1 MPYFMNVIVLMN
13 VSFIKKGQTVGRNRI
28 KREEEGSRK
37 KNTLAFVTVVF
48 MGEGT
53 PHNKV
58 V

>member
-1 MPYFMNVIVLMN
+1 MPYFMNVLN
-13 VSFIKKGQTVGRNRI
+13 GFQTVGRNRI

-37 KNTLAFVTVVF
+37 KNTQAFVTVVF

-53 PHNKV
+53 PHKV

>member
-37 KNTLAFVTVVF
+37 KNTQAFVTVVF

-53 PHNKV
+53 PHKV

>member
-1 MPYFMNVIVLMN
+1 MNVIVNIMN

-37 KNTLAFVTVVF
+37 KKNTQAFVTVVF
-48 MGEGT
+48 KGEGT

>member
-37 KNTLAFVTVVF
+37 KYPGICDSSIHGGGDAT
-48 MGEGT
+48 
-53 PHNKV
+53 
-58 V
+58 